1 MQRIYIIM
9 MVISIIAIFLGS
21 YLASYAYEP
30 LDKSAESLNLNAT
43 ELYHAPFPEYSVP
56 GLTPELGSVVSG
68 IIGVIILLAVF
79 GFLFIIKRWY
89 K

>member
-9 MVISIIAIFLGS
+9 IVISIMAIFIGS
-21 YLASYAYEP
+21 YLASYSYEP
-30 LDKSAESLNLNAT
+30 LDKSAESLNLNVT

-56 GLTPELGSVVSG
+56 GLPPELGSVVSG
-68 IIGVIILLAVF
+68 ILGAVILLVIF
-79 GFLFIIKRWY
+79 GFLFLIKRWY